1 MPPAFSGWEPVML
14 LNTLQGSGWPPQQKN
29 DLAPN
34 VNSAEPERDYHAVIT
49 LPFTRR
55 LPCDHTAPVF
65 SLSVSCYSGR

>member
-1 MPPAFSGWEPVML
+1 MPPASSGWEPGML

-49 LPFTRR
+49 LSIYQAFA
-55 LPCDHTAPVF
+55 L
-65 SLSVSCYSGR
+65 